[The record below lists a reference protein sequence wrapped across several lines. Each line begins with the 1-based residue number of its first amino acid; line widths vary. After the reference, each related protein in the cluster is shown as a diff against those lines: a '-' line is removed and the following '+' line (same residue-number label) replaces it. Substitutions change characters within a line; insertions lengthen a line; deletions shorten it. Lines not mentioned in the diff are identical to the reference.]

1 MPPRRFR
8 SRPTSRRPSDRVP
21 GDLGTADA
29 TRVHSG
35 AQLADQLRSL
45 LLERLDLQAG
55 VQAFTD
61 QDEPAYAQW
70 IEKNFGKLRRENE
83 QLDEEVEDLTG
94 AIEEIQ
100 RRIGLGFD
108 DEDRKSPAEICD
120 EVMAQIEADRQAR
133 ENFKAEARRAAA
145 ESNRARR
152 ETDADAA
159 DSDETPVNDA
169 GTGLIGALAA
179 SVARGSGGELA
190 VSDGEPADDDIE
202 SELFGGDDE
211 YIEMMFREFMYG
223 IRGIDIDLM
232 DADEYD
238 RARREFIDSFR
249 HARDGNLGDFE
260 KAIRLAGADTSEL
273 NKKAVKSAF
282 RRLAKR
288 LHPDHNPELADD
300 EKAKRLWQEATVAN
314 QSLDLPGLD
323 RIELQCIL
331 NSGEAITPDLMPR
344 LIDLR
349 EWLVERVDD
358 LNEYFDHVSRAPAF
372 GFATSPSPSARAT
385 RDTREDLQFQIATL
399 RAERANLRAQIDRL
413 RGEPVRGRGRR
424 RGRAHV
430 RSAVPKQPS
439 VPPKVGKGGQM
450 EFGY

>member
-1 MPPRRFR
+1 MPPRRSR
-8 SRPTSRRPSDRVP
+8 SRPTSRRSTDRVP
-21 GDLGTADA
+21 GDLGTGDA
-29 TRVHSG
+29 MRVRSG
-35 AQLADQLRSL
+35 AQLADQLRRL

-70 IEKNFGKLRRENE
+70 IEENFGELRRESE
-83 QLDEEVEDLTG
+83 QLDDEVEDLSG
-94 AIEEIQ
+94 AIEEIR

-108 DEDRKSPAEICD
+108 HEEQQSPAEICD
-120 EVMAQIEADRQAR
+120 EVMAQVDADRQAR
-133 ENFKAEARRAAA
+133 ENFKSEARRAAA
-145 ESNRARR
+145 EANRARR
-152 ETDADAA
+152 ESDPDADL
-159 DSDETPVNDA
+159 DETTSSDA
-169 GTGLIGALAA
+169 GTGLIGALATA
-179 SVARGSGGELA
+179 AARGRGGDLA
-190 VSDGEPADDDIE
+190 LSDGEPAADDDIE

-211 YIEMMFREFMYG
+211 YVEMMFREFMYG

-260 KAIRLAGADTSEL
+260 KAIRLAGADTSEV

-288 LHPDHNPELADD
+288 LHPDHHPELAND

-331 NSGEAITPDLMPR
+331 NSGEEITPDLMPR

-358 LNEYFDHVSRAPAF
+358 LNEYFDHVSREPAF
-372 GFATSPSPSARAT
+372 GFATSPSPSAHAT
-385 RDTREDLQFQIATL
+385 RDTREELQFQIATL
-399 RAERANLRAQIDRL
+399 RAEQANLRAQIDRL
-413 RGEPVRGRGRR
+413 RGEPVRGGGR
-424 RGRAHV
+424 RGRARA
-430 RSAVPKQPS
+430 RSASPAKPS
-439 VPPKVGKGGQM
+439 MSPGKVGKGGQM

>member
-1 MPPRRFR
+1 MPPRRNR
-8 SRPTSRRPSDRVP
+8 NRPTSRRPTDRVP
-21 GDLGTADA
+21 GDLGSAAA
-29 TRVHSG
+29 TRVRSG
-35 AQLADQLRSL
+35 PQLAEQLRNL

-61 QDEPAYAQW
+61 QDEPAYARW
-70 IEKNFGKLRRENE
+70 IEKNFGRLRRKNE
-83 QLDEEVEDLTG
+83 QLEDEVEDLAG
-94 AIEEIQ
+94 AVEEIRQ
-100 RRIGLGFD
+100 RISLGFD
-108 DEDRKSPAEICD
+108 KEGGPSPAEICD
-120 EVMAQIEADRQAR
+120 VVLSRIESDRQAR
-133 ENFKAEARRAAA
+133 QNFKKEARRAATEA
-145 ESNRARR
+145 NRARSQSDPQAGAAD
-152 ETDADAA
+152 EPVDAA
-159 DSDETPVNDA
+159 A
-169 GTGLIGALAA
+169 GSGLISALAA
-179 SVARGSGGELA
+179 AATRGDNSGLTL
-190 VSDGEPADDDIE
+190 SDGTPSEDNIE
-202 SELFGGDDE
+202 NELFGGDDE

-223 IRGIDIDLM
+223 IRGIDNDLM

-260 KAIRLAGADTSEL
+260 KAIRLAGADTSEV

-288 LHPDHNPELADD
+288 LHPDHHPELADD

-331 NSGEAITPDLMPR
+331 NSGETITPDLMPR

-358 LNEYFDHVSRAPAF
+358 LNEYFDHASREPAF
-372 GFATSPSPSARAT
+372 GFATNPPPSASAT
-385 RDTREDLQFQIATL
+385 RDAREDLEFQIATL
-399 RAERANLRAQIDRL
+399 QAERANLHAQIDRL
-413 RGEPVRGRGRR
+413 RREPVRGGGRR
-424 RGRAHV
+424 GPGN
-430 RSAVPKQPS
+430 SASAKPAR
-439 VPPKVGKGGQM
+439 PPKVGKGGQL

>member
-1 MPPRRFR
+1 MSPRRFR
-8 SRPTSRRPSDRVP
+8 SRPTSRRPVGKVR

-29 TRVHSG
+29 TRVRSG

-70 IEKNFGKLRRENE
+70 IEKNFGELRRENE
-83 QLDEEVEDLTG
+83 RLDEEVEDLTG
-94 AIEEIQ
+94 AIEEIR

-108 DEDRKSPAEICD
+108 HEDRQSPAEICD
-120 EVMAQIEADRQAR
+120 QVMAQVEADRLAR
-133 ENFKAEARRAAA
+133 ENFKTEARRAAEGA
-145 ESNRARR
+145 NRARS
-152 ETDADAA
+152 ESDADAVGP
-159 DSDETPVNDA
+159 DRTTNSEA

-179 SVARGSGGELA
+179 AAVRGSGSDLA
-190 VSDGEPADDDIE
+190 VSDNGASEGDIE

-249 HARDGNLGDFE
+249 HAREGNLGEFE
-260 KAIRLAGADTSEL
+260 KAIRLAGADSSEA

-300 EKAKRLWQEATVAN
+300 EKAKCLWAEATVAN
-314 QSLDLPGLD
+314 QSLDLAGLD

-331 NSGEAITPDLMPR
+331 NSGEEITPDLMPR

-424 RGRAHV
+424 RGRAPV
-430 RSAVPKQPS
+430 RSVPPNKPT
-439 VPPKVGKGGQM
+439 VPPKVGRGGQM

>member
-8 SRPTSRRPSDRVP
+8 SRPTFRRPADRVP

-29 TRVHSG
+29 TRVRSG
-35 AQLADQLRSL
+35 AQLADQLRRL

-70 IEKNFGKLRRENE
+70 IEKNFGELRRENE

-100 RRIGLGFD
+100 RRLGLGFD
-108 DEDRKSPAEICD
+108 HEDQQSPAEICD
-120 EVMAQIEADRQAR
+120 QVMAQIEADRQAR
-133 ENFKAEARRAAA
+133 ENFKTEARRAAA
-145 ESNRARR
+145 ETNRARR
-152 ETDADAA
+152 ETDRDAV
-159 DSDETPVNDA
+159 DPDETTTSDA

-179 SVARGSGGELA
+179 AAARGSGGDLA
-190 VSDGEPADDDIE
+190 LSDSDPADDDDIE

-260 KAIRLAGADTSEL
+260 KAIRLAGADTSEV

-300 EKAKRLWQEATVAN
+300 EKAKCLWQEATVAN
-314 QSLDLPGLD
+314 QSLDLSGLD

-331 NSGEAITPDLMPR
+331 NSGEEITPDLMPR

-372 GFATSPSPSARAT
+372 GFATSPPPSARTA
-385 RDTREDLQFQIATL
+385 RDTREELQFQIATL
-399 RAERANLRAQIDRL
+399 RAERAKLRAQIDRL

-424 RGRAHV
+424 GT
-430 RSAVPKQPS
+430 RSAPPKRSKPA
-439 VPPKVGKGGQM
+439 KVGKGGQM